1 MLPIA
6 TLRTGRTKLSRP
18 LQIVRALVI
27 VLVVS
32 DLVSAPQPWG
42 YALPIASAFASIV
55 ALFRPGLG
63 VLLALLPIGS
73 TLVVGPW
80 GQDFMP
86 LL

>member
-32 DLVSAPQPWG
+32 DLVSAPQLPAPQPWG
-42 YALPIASAFASIV
+42 YALPI
-55 ALFRPGLG
+55 P
-63 VLLALLPIGS
+63 
-73 TLVVGPW
+73 
-80 GQDFMP
+80 
-86 LL
+86 